1 MTLTEFVKKVSEVK
15 EDLIRTTTT
24 QDQFNSLVLEF
35 SIDLNKFRGDMVFSE
50 IARKKVLANG

>member
-35 SIDLNKFRGDMVFSE
+35 SVDLNKFRGDMVFSE
-50 IARKKVLANG
+50 IARKKVIANG